1 MRILRLALILV
12 LGLGAGVVT
21 AGTGCTPSQV
31 TLRGDWGEAA
41 FSVEIADND
50 ESRARGLMFRKSMP
64 DFSGMLF
71 VFDKPQR
78 AQFWMKNT
86 FIPLDMLFIDG
97 SGVVRRIKQN
107 ATPHSTAIIDGGEG
121 VKAVLEV
128 NGGVVE
134 RLGITPGT
142 QIQHPVF
149 GPSAAWPCP

>member
-1 MRILRLALILV
+1 MLV
-12 LGLGAGVVT
+12 MAAGA
-21 AGTGCTPSQV
+21 AGAAQGCHPSQAN
-31 TLRGDWGEAA
+31 LRGDWGQAA

-50 ESRARGLMFRKSMP
+50 ETRARGLMYRKSMP
-64 DFSGMLF
+64 EFSGMLF
-71 VFDKPQR
+71 VFDRPQH

-86 FIPLDMLFIDG
+86 FIPLDMLFIDA

-128 NGGVVE
+128 NGGVAA
-134 RLGITPGT
+134 RLGIGPGT